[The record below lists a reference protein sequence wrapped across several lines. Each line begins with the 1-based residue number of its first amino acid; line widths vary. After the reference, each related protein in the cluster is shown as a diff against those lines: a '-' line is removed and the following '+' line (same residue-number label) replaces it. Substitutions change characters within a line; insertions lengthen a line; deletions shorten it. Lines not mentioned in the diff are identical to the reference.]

1 MSDIGRDANAGGGA
15 TAHDGVSRRSVVKAG
30 ATAGAA
36 AVAGAVTA
44 PAVAAAHHG
53 TAHHG
58 RATRPADSLILHN
71 GAIHTMDSRGTV
83 ARTVAI
89 RDGRIVYVGGSEKA
103 ARRLFPEPPR
113 SIDLHGRTVIPG
125 IIDCHNHIV
134 LMGNRPG
141 RHTPLENAYSVAD
154 VARTYAARA
163 RSVPPGEFITTIG
176 GFHFNQFAERRLPT
190 LSELDEAVP
199 RHPAYISVGF
209 SGPSVTN
216 SLGKA
221 FFEQAAEPVTVGA
234 DGAIAAG
241 LETGKA
247 TLALRRTLTFEQRK
261 RGVRDAM
268 AYAAS
273 VGVTTHLDQGA
284 FQATGTPAD
293 GAAHEDN
300 YTMHLPFLAVYAD
313 GEASIRLRI
322 NFLHMDTDPALPGLT
337 ERLRNAFPFF
347 GDDLVRTGGI
357 GEFIAAGLGPTWL
370 EAARRVAAAGWRA
383 EVHSLTTTDFQTE
396 IEGFEAVHAQT
407 PITGLRWVVAHVP
420 FITREY
426 VDRLHALGGGVNL
439 TGWRY
444 LTGTATSAGPPFR
457 MIVDSGIHAGMSSD
471 GMQIAP
477 MNPFIHA
484 YYAVTGRN
492 ALGEVINAG
501 QQITREEVL
510 ALYTRRNAWFLGGP
524 DEDQLGTIEVGK
536 LGDLVVLNRD
546 YFTIGVADLRQVRSV
561 LTVLGGKVVHSLKG

>member
-1 MSDIGRDANAGGGA
+1 MSDYAQ
-15 TAHDGVSRRSVVKAG
+15 DGLSRRTMFKAG

-36 AVAGAVTA
+36 AVAGAVAA
-44 PAVAAAHHG
+44 PAGAGAAG
-53 TAHHG
+53 G
-58 RATRPADSLILHN
+58 VTRPAGNLILRD
-71 GAIHTMDSRGTV
+71 GDIHTMDSRDTV
-83 ARTVAI
+83 ARTVAV
-89 RDGRIVYVGGSEKA
+89 RDGRIVYVGGSEQA
-103 ARRLFPEPPR
+103 ARRLFLDPPR
-113 SIDLHGRTVIPG
+113 TIDLHGRTVIPG

-141 RHTPLENAYSVAD
+141 HHTPLENAYSIAD
-154 VARTYAARA
+154 VAKTYAARA
-163 RSVPPGEFITTIG
+163 RSVPAGEFITTIG
-176 GFHFNQFAERRLPT
+176 GFHPNQFAERRLPT
-190 LSELDEAVP
+190 LSELDAALP

-216 SLGKA
+216 TPGKA

-234 DGAIAAG
+234 DGAISSG
-241 LETGKA
+241 PETGKA
-247 TLALRRTLTFEQRK
+247 TLALRRTLTFDQRK

-268 AYAAS
+268 AYAVG

-284 FQATGTPAD
+284 FQATNTPSD

-300 YTMHLPFLAVYAD
+300 FAMHLPFLAVYGA
-313 GEASIRLRI
+313 GGGIIRLRI
-322 NFLHMDTDPALPGLT
+322 NFLHMETEPALPGLT
-337 ERLRNAFPFF
+337 QRLLNAFPFF

-396 IEGFEAVHAQT
+396 IQGYEAVNAQT
-407 PITGLRWVVAHVP
+407 PITDLRWVVAHVP

-426 VDRLHALGGGVNL
+426 LDRLHALGGGVNL

-444 LTGTATSAGPPFR
+444 LAGTAASAGPPFR
-457 MIVDSGIHAGMSSD
+457 TILDSGIHAGMSSD

-484 YYAVTGRN
+484 YYATTGRN
-492 ALGEVINAG
+492 ALGDVINTG
-501 QQITREEVL
+501 QQITREELL

-546 YFTIGVADLRQVRSV
+546 YFSIPVADLRRVRSV
-561 LTVLGGKVVHSLKG
+561 LTVLGGKVVHT

>member
-1 MSDIGRDANAGGGA
+1 MF
-15 TAHDGVSRRSVVKAG
+15 KAG

-36 AVAGAVTA
+36 AVASSAG
-44 PAVAAAHHG
+44 AAASTG
-53 TAHHG
+53 PAAGAAAPIASGAAAGSG
-58 RATRPADSLILHN
+58 RPTRPAGNLILHN
-71 GAIHTMDSRGTV
+71 GRIHTMDSRDTV

-89 RDGRIVYVGGSEKA
+89 RDGRIVYVGGSVGA
-103 ARRLFPEPPR
+103 ARRNYVDPPR
-113 SIDLHGRTVIPG
+113 IIDVHGRTVIPG

-141 RHTPLENAYSVAD
+141 HHTPLENAYSIAD
-154 VARTYAARA
+154 VAKTYAARA
-163 RSVPPGEFITTIG
+163 RSVPAGEFITTIG

-190 LSELDEAVP
+190 LSELDAALP

-209 SGPSVTN
+209 TGPSVTN
-216 SLGKA
+216 TAGKA
-221 FFEQAAEPVTVGA
+221 FFERAAEPVAVGP
-234 DGAIAAG
+234 DGSIAAG

-268 AYAAS
+268 AYAVS

-284 FQATGTPAD
+284 FQATDTPGD
-293 GAAHEDN
+293 GAASEDN
-300 YTMHLPFLAVYAD
+300 YTMHLPFLAVYD
-313 GEASIRLRI
+313 SGEGIIRLRI
-322 NFLHMDTDPALPGLT
+322 NFLHMDTDPALPSLT

-357 GEFIAAGLGPTWL
+357 GEFIAAGLGDTWL

-383 EVHSLTTTDFQTE
+383 EVHSLSTTDFQIE
-396 IEGFEAVHAQT
+396 IEGFEAVNAST
-407 PITGLRWVVAHVP
+407 PITDLRWVVAHVP

-426 VDRLHALGGGVNL
+426 LDRLNALGGGVSL

-444 LTGTATSAGPPFR
+444 LTGTPASNGPPFR
-457 MIVDSGIHAGMSSD
+457 TILDSGIHAGMSSD

-484 YYAVTGRN
+484 YYATTGKN

-510 ALYTRRNAWFLGGP
+510 ALYTRCNAWFLGGE
-524 DEDQLGTIEVGK
+524 DSDQLGTIEVGK

-546 YFTIGVADLRQVRSV
+546 YFTIPVADLRRVRSV
-561 LTVLGGKVVHSLKG
+561 LTVLGGEVVHT